1 MIGKGE
7 RLFAIVFGRFLVGV
21 GTYTLLFGQTS
32 TAWRVVGGA
41 ALTLLGGNMLH
52 SSWRGKP
59 SWISRIGPLP

>member
-7 RLFAIVFGRFLVGV
+7 RLFAIVFGLFLVGI
-21 GTYTLLFGQTS
+21 GSHTLLFGQAS
-32 TAWRVVGGA
+32 AAWRVGGGA
-41 ALTLLGGNMLH
+41 ALILLGGNMCY